1 MKTKHLIASF
11 SAATFLMTPTLW
23 ADGIKLS
30 LDQSPPERTGE
41 HAGYAPIVEK
51 AAPSVVSIA
60 SSKNITVPRVQQRQF
75 LDPFSGRLYQQR
87 QMLPGG
93 ETVPQPQGSGSGVI
107 LSKDGYIVTNRH
119 VIKEADVIKVAVGE
133 DAELYTA
140 ELIGEDEATDIAVL
154 KIDAENLP
162 PINISSSR
170 HLKAGDF
177 VLAIGSPFGL
187 PNTVTHG
194 IVSAVGRTHLGIT
207 GSSGYEDFIQTDASI
222 NPGNSGGVLVDNRG
236 RMVGINTAIFS
247 KSGGNHG
254 IGFAIPSDLV
264 VNVAEQ
270 LIEFGEVQRGFLG
283 VRLGDVT
290 TELAEALKVDRDGAI
305 VHEVV
310 PGSPADEA
318 GIESGDVI
326 SSVDGR
332 KVSDAARL
340 RLLVGGIRPG
350 NKVSFKIN
358 RSGKELDIECEIG
371 GKNKKPLIASKDKS
385 QRWGGTGPNELVDG
399 LRVSDIDRALRARL
413 GLPSDVTG
421 IFIEEVRPGSRAA
434 RAGLKAGEVIS
445 EIAKKPVNNT
455 DEAFDRRKEAVASDG
470 KGMLLMRVLSESGAR
485 YIAVEVSGESDQG

>member
-1 MKTKHLIASF
+1 MKTKHLFASF
-11 SAATFLMTPTLW
+11 SAAMLLITPMTSAESITL
-23 ADGIKLS
+23 S
-30 LDQSPPERTGE
+30 VDQDPPVRKGS
-41 HAGYAPIVEK
+41 HAGYAPIVEQ

-60 SSKNITVPRVQQRQF
+60 SSKNITVPKVQSRQF
-75 LDPFSGRLYQQR
+75 LDPFSGRLYQRR

-93 ETVPQPQGSGSGVI
+93 ETVPAPQGSGSGVI
-107 LSKDGYIVTNRH
+107 LTKDGYIVTNRH

-140 ELIGEDEATDIAVL
+140 ELVGEDEATDIAVL
-154 KIDAENLP
+154 KIDAEDLP
-162 PINISSSR
+162 TIKVASSR
-170 HLKAGDF
+170 NLKAGDF

-194 IVSAVGRTHLGIT
+194 IVSAVGRTDLGIT
-207 GSSGYEDFIQTDASI
+207 GRSGYEDFIQTDASI
-222 NPGNSGGVLVDNRG
+222 NPGNSGGALVDNRG
-236 RMVGINTAIFS
+236 RMIGINTAIFS

-290 TELAEALKVDRDGAI
+290 SELAEALKVDRDGAI

-310 PGSPADEA
+310 PGSPAETA

-326 SSVDGR
+326 SSVDGK

-350 NKVSFKIN
+350 NEVNFKIN
-358 RSGKELDIECEIG
+358 RGGEELDIQCEIG
-371 GKNKKPLIASKDKS
+371 GKNKKAVIASKDKS
-385 QRWGGTGPNELVDG
+385 QRWGGAGPNELVEG

-413 GLPSDVTG
+413 GVPSEVSG

-434 RAGLKAGEVIS
+434 RAGLKAGEIIS
-445 EIAKKPVNNT
+445 EIGRKPVENT
-455 DEAFDRRKEAVASDG
+455 DDAFERRKEALKSDG
-470 KGMLLMRVLSESGAR
+470 KGMLLMRVLSEDGAR
-485 YIAVEVSGESDQG
+485 YIAVEASREESRS

>member
-1 MKTKHLIASF
+1 
-11 SAATFLMTPTLW
+11 
-23 ADGIKLS
+23 
-30 LDQSPPERTGE
+30 
-41 HAGYAPIVEK
+41 
-51 AAPSVVSIA
+51 
-60 SSKNITVPRVQQRQF
+60 
-75 LDPFSGRLYQQR
+75 
-87 QMLPGG
+87 
-93 ETVPQPQGSGSGVI
+93 GSGVI
-107 LSKDGYIVTNRH
+107 LSKDGYVVTNRH

-162 PINISSSR
+162 TINISSSR
-170 HLKAGDF
+170 NLKAGDF

-194 IVSAVGRTHLGIT
+194 IVSAVGRTDLGIT
-207 GSSGYEDFIQTDASI
+207 GRSGYEDFIQTDASI

-358 RSGKELDIECEIG
+358 RSGEERDIECEIG
-371 GKNKKPLIASKDKS
+371 GKQKKNVVASKDKN

-399 LRVSDIDRALRARL
+399 
-413 GLPSDVTG
+413 VTG

-434 RAGLKAGEVIS
+434 RAGLKAGEIIS
-445 EIAKKPVNNT
+445 EIGRKPVKHT
-455 DEAFDRRKEAVASDG
+455 DEAFERRNEAIDSSG
-470 KGMLLMRVLSESGAR
+470 KGMLLMRVLSEEGAR
-485 YIAVEVSGESDQG
+485 FIAVEVLGEESQG